1 MANHSMATKSK
12 SNSHTAEMTEEE
24 ASKTEVA
31 DDLVGIGEIG
41 EIAEEAIKEEEASMA
56 PEETLETDPEAAS
69 TVENKAT

>member
-12 SNSHTAEMTEEE
+12 SNSHTAEMTEEV

-31 DDLVGIGEIG
+31 DDSVAIG

-56 PEETLETDPEAAS
+56 PEEILETDLEAAS

>member
-41 EIAEEAIKEEEASMA
+41 EIGERGERGNERFNQ
-56 PEETLETDPEAAS
+56 DPVGSAADCRPPPPP
-69 TVENKAT
+69 AC

>member
-31 DDLVGIGEIG
+31 DDLVGIGEI
-41 EIAEEAIKEEEASMA
+41 AEEAIKEEEASMA

>member
-1 MANHSMATKSK
+1 
-12 SNSHTAEMTEEE
+12 MTEEE

-31 DDLVGIGEIG
+31 DDLVGIG

-69 TVENKAT
+69 TVENKATWSKTAPNVTWYLVS